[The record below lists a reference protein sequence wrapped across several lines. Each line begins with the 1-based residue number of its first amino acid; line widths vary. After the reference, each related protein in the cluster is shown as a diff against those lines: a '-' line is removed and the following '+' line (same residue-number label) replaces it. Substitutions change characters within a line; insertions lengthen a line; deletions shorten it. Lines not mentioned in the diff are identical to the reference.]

1 MSYIFDL
8 DFAQVAEFVSIA
20 KAKGWIQPTVYQG
33 KYNVIERSVEEEWA
47 EIFGAFGNAI
57 D

>member
-1 MSYIFDL
+1 MRYIFDL
-8 DFAQVAEFVSIA
+8 DFSQVAEFVSIA

-47 EIFGAFGNAI
+47 EIFGAFGNAM